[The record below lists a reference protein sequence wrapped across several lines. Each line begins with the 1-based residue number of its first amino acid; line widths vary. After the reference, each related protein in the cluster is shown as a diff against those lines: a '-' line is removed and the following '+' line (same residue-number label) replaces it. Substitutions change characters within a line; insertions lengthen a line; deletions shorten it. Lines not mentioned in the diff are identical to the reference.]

1 MTDCRMDLSIIEKY
15 NMLPPGTR
23 VLCAVSGGADSVCL
37 LHLLTSMREE
47 RDITVLAAHFE
58 HGLRGEESREDA
70 AFTQHLCSELG
81 VFCAVGQGD
90 VKGYAEENRLGT
102 EEAARELRYAFLE
115 QAADELGCSR
125 IATAHTLNDNAET
138 MLMNLCRGSGSAGL
152 AGIPPVRGRIVRPL
166 LLVTREEVEAYLI
179 ENSLDHREDSTNRD
193 DAFTRNRIRHQ
204 LLPMMESFNPAFVK
218 TAGKTA
224 ELLREDENCLSQ
236 MAEQFLKTHPLSA
249 GIPVEDM
256 LALPK
261 AVAGRVIRD
270 LTGDLSYEQTESVFS
285 FLQGRGFG
293 ECAVQNTVIRRDR
306 GRLWRIEECAE
317 KPAEPDFSLEK
328 QANWNGKEINDLL
341 KTYIFKT
348 DAICGKITF
357 TGRAPGDRL
366 RPTGRGCSKSLKSL
380 FLEQNWTQE
389 QRDRAL
395 VLRDEKGIVAV
406 SGMAMDERV
415 APVKGDDVLILRII
429 DRSEE
434 I

>member
-70 AFTQHLCSELG
+70 AFTQNLCSELG

-102 EEAARELRYAFLE
+102 EEAARKLRYAFLE

-138 MLMNLCRGSGSAGL
+138 MLMNLCRGSGTAGL

-166 LLVTREEVEAYLI
+166 LLVTREEVEAYLGNHGL
-179 ENSLDHREDSTNRD
+179 EHREDSTNRD

-204 LLPMMESFNPAFVK
+204 LLPLLESFNPSFVK

-236 MAEQFLKTHPLSA
+236 MAEQFLEDHPLSA
-249 GIPVEDM
+249 GISVEDL

-285 FLQGRGFG
+285 FLQGSGLG

-328 QANWNGKEINDLL
+328 QANWDGKEINDLL

-348 DAICGKITF
+348 DAICGKISF

-366 RPTGRGCSKSLKSL
+366 RPAGRGCSKSLKSL
-380 FLEQNWTQE
+380 FLERNWTQE
-389 QRDRAL
+389 QRDNAL
-395 VLRDEKGIVAV
+395 VLRDEKGILAV
-406 SGMAMDERV
+406 SGMAMDERA
-415 APVKGDDVLILRII
+415 APATGDDVLILRII
-429 DRSEE
+429 DHSEE
-434 I
+434 T